1 MGLTFEEFK
10 EDIVKR
16 RFDEKS
22 RFYNRL
28 LDIIEPYVE
37 ESKIKCFYPKNLFN
51 GNAEKEFIFFLEKYI
66 VTVTFQ
72 KEERYFLKSIPIP
85 KGEIS
90 LEIPEYAYQGVQLTL
105 ENKGEEVISL
115 NSSEDSNSNW
125 NDEYIENIKKVYKF
139 LIER

>member
-1 MGLTFEEFK
+1 MWLTIGEFK
-10 EDIVKR
+10 KDILNK
-16 RFDEKS
+16 RFDERS
-22 RFYNRL
+22 RFYKKL
-28 LDIIEPYVE
+28 LGIIEPYVE

-51 GNAEKEFIFFLEKYI
+51 GNEEKEFIFFLENYI

-72 KEERYFLKSIPIP
+72 NDERYFLKSTPIP

-90 LEIPEYAYQGVQLTL
+90 LEIPEYVHQGVLLTL
-105 ENKGEEVISL
+105 ESKGEEVLSL
-115 NSSEDSNSNW
+115 NSLEDSNNGW